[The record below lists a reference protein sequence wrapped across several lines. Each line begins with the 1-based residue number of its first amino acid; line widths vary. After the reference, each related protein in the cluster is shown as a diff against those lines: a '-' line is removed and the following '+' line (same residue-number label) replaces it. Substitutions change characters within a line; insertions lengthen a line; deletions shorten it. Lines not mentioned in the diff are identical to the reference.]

1 MTFANIDS
9 DTIHNL
15 ANPTG
20 RRPRRDVRALAE
32 HLAAD
37 PRFAGTSVDELAAL
51 VRAGTTVSLPA
62 RWPFLRQGA
71 PADAVYVLLTGN
83 ASVFR
88 HRDAVAELNAG
99 EIFGELP
106 LLVGGQRTATVTSLE
121 RVKALRVGYDQLTP
135 LMQRYAGLEQVI
147 AKVGARRL
155 AAA

>member
-1 MTFANIDS
+1 MTFADIDS

-37 PRFAGTSVDELAAL
+37 PRFAGSTVDELAAL

-62 RWPFLRQGA
+62 RWPFLRQGT

-88 HRDAVAELNAG
+88 HRNAVAELTAG

-135 LMQRYAGLEQVI
+135 LLRRHAGLEQVI
-147 AKVGARRL
+147 ANVGAKRL

>member
-1 MTFANIDS
+1 MTLANIDS

-37 PRFAGTSVDELAAL
+37 PRFAGCSVAELAAL

-62 RWPFLRQGA
+62 RWAFLREGA

-88 HRDAVAELNAG
+88 HRDAVAELGAG

-121 RVKALRVGYDQLTP
+121 RVKALRVGYDDLAP
-135 LMQRYAGLEQVI
+135 LLKQHAGLQRVI
-147 AKVGARRL
+147 ADIGARRL
-155 AAA
+155 AVA

>member
-1 MTFANIDS
+1 MTLANIDS

-37 PRFAGTSVDELAAL
+37 PCFAGCSVTELAAL

-62 RWPFLRQGA
+62 HWAFLREGA

-88 HRDAVAELNAG
+88 HRDAVAELSAG

-121 RVKALRVGYDQLTP
+121 RVKALRVGYDELAPLLT
-135 LMQRYAGLEQVI
+135 RHTGLHRVI
-147 AKVGARRL
+147 ADVGARRL

>member
-20 RRPRRDVRALAE
+20 RRPRRDVRVLAE
-32 HLAAD
+32 HLVAD
-37 PRFAGTSVDELAAL
+37 PCFAGCSVADLAAL

-62 RWPFLRQGA
+62 HWAFLRQGA

-83 ASVFR
+83 AGVFR

-121 RVKALRVGYDQLTP
+121 RVKALRVGYDDLAP
-135 LMQRYAGLEQVI
+135 LLARHAGLQRVI
-147 AKVGARRL
+147 ADIGARRL

>member
-32 HLAAD
+32 YLAAD
-37 PRFAGTSVDELAAL
+37 PRFAGCSVEELAAL
-51 VRAGTTVSLPA
+51 VSAGTTVSLPA

-71 PADAVYVLLTGN
+71 PADALYVLLTGN

-88 HRDAVAELNAG
+88 HRDPVAELGAG

-121 RVKALRVGYDQLTP
+121 RVKALRVGYAELAP
-135 LMQRYAGLEQVI
+135 LLQRHAGLQRVI
-147 AKVGARRL
+147 ADVGASRL
-155 AAA
+155 AVA